1 VLWQFAGESFNEEEI
16 IVLANVIGYNLEK
29 DFSEFLQID
38 EINAIRQRASRLLNE
53 RIFPLPATDRPAIPW
68 PPV

>member
-16 IVLANVIGYNLEK
+16 NVLGSVIGHDLEK

-38 EINAIRQRASRLLNE
+38 EIDVIRQRAVRLFSK

>member
-1 VLWQFAGESFNEEEI
+1 LWQFAGESFNEEEI
-16 IVLANVIGYNLEK
+16 IVLGNVIGHDLEK

-38 EINAIRQRASRLLNE
+38 EIDAIRHRAVRLLSE

>member
-1 VLWQFAGESFNEEEI
+1 LWQFAGESFSEEEI
-16 IVLANVIGYNLEK
+16 NILGKVIGHDLEK

-38 EINAIRQRASRLLNE
+38 EIDAIRQRAVRLLSE